1 MWYIKSESINKFH
14 YLYIVPFSVYNA
26 FCSNTRLDYYSCVR
40 RILIKQ
46 RKLSYLDEKMAQPR
60 RRWPKRMNIKLKGLR
75 ISGHRKLK
83 LKAFSV
89 ALWPRKIAKLCADI
103 LDKIMKIDGA
113 CPGIIFSS
121 QLGFPVLSHPTSECR
136 RNALCFEK
144 RPFHHISP
152 FSVTNE
158 VI

>member
-1 MWYIKSESINKFH
+1 ME
-14 YLYIVPFSVYNA
+14 
-26 FCSNTRLDYYSCVR
+26 R
-40 RILIKQ
+40 
-46 RKLSYLDEKMAQPR
+46 PR

-89 ALWPRKIAKLCADI
+89 VFWPRKIAKIYADV
-103 LDKIMKIDGA
+103 LDKIMKINGT

-144 RPFHHISP
+144 KHFNCITSL
-152 FSVTNE
+152 SVSNK
-158 VI
+158 VMCD